1 MSELLGESTTD
12 VATTLH
18 FPPTSRRPRDDEI
31 DVYGLT
37 HRGKV
42 RPDNQDHFLI
52 GQLRGRLE
60 VKASSLPS
68 TQRLPLEEERVG
80 SFMIVADGVG
90 GGHKGERASRIA
102 LEEVALYINEAARC
116 YYRASDSDGD
126 FVQALERTA
135 RKVHEA
141 VVDQAACDPGSEG
154 MATTLTL
161 LILVW
166 PWSYVLQVG
175 DSRYYRYSEGVLT
188 QVSRDQTL
196 AQALV
201 DQGIMS
207 KSLSTNSPLSNVL
220 VSSLGGAQSEPVVTR
235 MPNSWEHVHLLCSDG
250 LTRHVSDERIAERLG
265 AMQSAR
271 QVCEAL
277 LQDALDAGGTDNITI
292 LVGRPVPGK
301 AEEQSPGRCA

>member
-1 MSELLGESTTD
+1 MTG
-12 VATTLH
+12 VAPTLQL
-18 FPPTSRRPRDDEI
+18 PPTSRRPRDDEI

-116 YYRASDSDGD
+116 YYRATDSDGD
-126 FVQALERTA
+126 FLQALERTA

-141 VVDQAACDPGSEG
+141 VVDQAASDPAAEG

-175 DSRYYRYSEGVLT
+175 DSRYYRYSTTDGLLT

-201 DQGIMS
+201 DQGIMT
-207 KSLSTNSPLSNVL
+207 KSLSEASPLSNVL
-220 VSSLGGAQSEPVVTR
+220 ISSLGGAQSEPVVAR

-250 LTRHVSDERIAERLG
+250 LTRHVSDARIAERLG
-265 AMQSAR
+265 AMKSAR
-271 QVCEAL
+271 QACEAL

-292 LVGRPVPGK
+292 LVGRPVPGQ
-301 AEEQSPGRCA
+301 AEEQGTGRCA

>member
-1 MSELLGESTTD
+1 MTGI
-12 VATTLH
+12 APTLH

-37 HRGKV
+37 NRGKV

-68 TQRLPLEEERVG
+68 IQRLPLEEERVG
-80 SFMIVADGVG
+80 SFMMVADGVG
-90 GGHKGERASRIA
+90 GGQRGERASRIV
-102 LEEVALYINEAARC
+102 LEELALYINEAARC
-116 YYRASDSDGD
+116 YYRAADRDGD
-126 FVQALERTA
+126 FLQMLERA
-135 RKVHEA
+135 AKKVHEA
-141 VVDQAACDPGSEG
+141 VVEQAARDPDAEG

-175 DSRYYRYSEGVLT
+175 DSRYYRYSTTDGVLT

-201 DQGIMS
+201 DQGIMT
-207 KSLSTNSPLSNVL
+207 KSLSESSPLSNVL

-250 LTRHVSDERIAERLG
+250 LTRHVSDDRIAERLG
-265 AMQSAR
+265 KMQSAR
-271 QVCEAL
+271 QVSEAL

-301 AEEQSPGRCA
+301 DEEQTPGRCA

>member
-1 MSELLGESTTD
+1 MTD
-12 VATTLH
+12 IATTLH
-18 FPPTSRRPRDDEI
+18 LPPVSRRPRDDEI
-31 DVYGLT
+31 DSYGLT

-68 TQRLPLEEERVG
+68 IQRLPIEEERVG
-80 SFMIVADGVG
+80 SFMMVADGVG
-90 GGHKGERASRIA
+90 GGQKGERASRIA
-102 LEEVALYINEAARC
+102 LEEITLYINEAARC
-116 YYRASDSDGD
+116 YYRASDRDGD
-126 FVQALERTA
+126 FLQSLERA
-135 RKVHEA
+135 AKKVHEA
-141 VVDQAACDPGSEG
+141 VVEQAARDPDAEG

-175 DSRYYRYSEGVLT
+175 DSRYYRYSSSDGVLS

-201 DQGIMS
+201 DQGIMT
-207 KSLSTNSPLSNVL
+207 KSLSENSPLSNVL
-220 VSSLGGAQSEPVVTR
+220 VSSLGGAQTAPVVTR

-250 LTRHVSDERIAERLG
+250 LTRHVSDERIGERLG
-265 AMQSAR
+265 AMRSAR
-271 QVCEAL
+271 QVCEDL
-277 LQDALDAGGTDNITI
+277 
-292 LVGRPVPGK
+292 
-301 AEEQSPGRCA
+301 

>member
-1 MSELLGESTTD
+1 MTET
-12 VATTLH
+12 ATQIH

-52 GQLRGRLE
+52 GALRGRLT

-68 TQRLPLEEERVG
+68 IERLPIEEERVG
-80 SFMIVADGVG
+80 SFMMVADGVG
-90 GGHKGERASRIA
+90 GGQQGERASRIA

-116 YYRASDSDGD
+116 YYRAADPDGD
-126 FVQALERTA
+126 FLQSLERA
-135 RKVHEA
+135 AKKVHEA
-141 VVDQAACDPGSEG
+141 VVETGASDPDAAG

-175 DSRYYRYSEGVLT
+175 DSRYYRYCSADGLLT

-207 KSLSTNSPLSNVL
+207 KTLSEKSPLSNVL
-220 VSSLGGAQSEPVVTR
+220 VSSLGGAQTDPVVSR
-235 MPNSWEHVHLLCSDG
+235 MPNSWEHIHLLCSDG
-250 LTRHVSDERIAERLG
+250 LTRHVPDDRIAERLG
-265 AMQSAR
+265 SMGSAR
-271 QVCEAL
+271 QVCEDL
-277 LQDALDAGGTDNITI
+277 LHDALDAGGTDNITI
-292 LVGRPVPGK
+292 LVGRPIPGK
-301 AEEQSPGRCA
+301 AEEEAASRCA